1 MNIWDS
7 GPLSGA
13 TILAFLGAALTY
25 ATQSLKAA
33 NKRRMKRAQSIPPS
47 EGLEL
52 SPDTGKAI
60 LERLDRAERHDALVS
75 ALFRTQAELVDERRK
90 NEVLRDA
97 NNRLAIEVYE
107 LKRDNERK
115 DVQLRAER
123 LSTRT
128 LREQLAHVEQELAG
142 VKGEL
147 ELAHAD
153 LRRALLVRDG

>member
-1 MNIWDS
+1 MNLWDS

-13 TILAFLGAALTY
+13 TVLAFLSALLTY
-25 ATQSLKAA
+25 ATQRLRART
-33 NKRRMKRAQSIPPS
+33 NRRLRDAQSIPPS
-47 EGLEL
+47 EGIEPP
-52 SPDTGKAI
+52 PDTGKAI
-60 LERLDRAERHDALVS
+60 LERLDRAEQHDALVA

-97 NNRLAIEVYE
+97 NNRLALEVYE

-142 VKGEL
+142 IKGEL